1 MQPTEAAPA
10 PDLALDPLS
19 LMLRSSGIVLVVLLI
34 LIAASLL
41 VWVVWFAKTA
51 QLRRL
56 RSDHAQF
63 EVEASEASDATAL
76 IQAALKHRLSPGA
89 RVVLALAKQHQ
100 DKHPTKDLLSAIARR
115 AIADEEKRAS
125 SLMPTLSS
133 IASAS
138 PFIGLFGTVWGIMNA
153 FIRIG
158 VEKSASLP
166 VVAPAIG
173 EALIATAFG
182 LVAAIPATIG
192 YNYID
197 RRIGEL
203 MDDISASSDVWVAL
217 LLAQPREQAGAL
229 PLARESYRPPGY
241 MGQG

>member
-1 MQPTEAAPA
+1 MEPKHAAQE
-10 PDLALDPLS
+10 LALDPLS
-19 LMLRSSGIVLVVLLI
+19 LMLRSSGIVLIVLLI
-34 LIAASLL
+34 LITASLL
-41 VWVVWFAKTA
+41 VWLVWFAKSA

-56 RSDHAQF
+56 RTAHARF
-63 EVEASEASDATAL
+63 EQEAGDAGDATSL
-76 IQAALKHRLSPGA
+76 IQCALKHKASPGA

-115 AIADEEKRAS
+115 AITDEEKRVS
-125 SLMPTLSS
+125 TMMPTLSS

-158 VEKSASLP
+158 LEKSASLP

-197 RRIGEL
+197 KRIVDL
-203 MDDISASSDVWVAL
+203 MEDVNASSDIWVAL
-217 LLAQPREQAGAL
+217 LLAEPRDQNGAL
-229 PLARESYRPPGY
+229 PLMRESNRPPGY
-241 MGQG
+241 MGQS

>member
-10 PDLALDPLS
+10 PELALDPLS

-41 VWVVWFAKTA
+41 VWVVWFAKAA

-63 EVEASEASDATAL
+63 EVEASDASDATAL

-197 RRIGEL
+197 KRIAEL

-217 LLAQPREQAGAL
+217 LLSQPREHAGAL
-229 PLARESYRPPGY
+229 PLARDSRGY